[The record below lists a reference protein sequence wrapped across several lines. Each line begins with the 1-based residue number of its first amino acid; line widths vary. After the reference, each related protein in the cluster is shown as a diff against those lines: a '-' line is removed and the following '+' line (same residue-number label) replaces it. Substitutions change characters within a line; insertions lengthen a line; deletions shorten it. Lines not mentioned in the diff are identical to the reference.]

1 MELHYKIIQME
12 NIIFPYTLALDTIGM
27 VCFISINLLPAMI
40 RIKRCLDTLMLFI
53 FLQTL
58 AIIPSKLYDSCLQ
71 NHPLLTIDMWYFE
84 DWPQICATLH
94 QNIHLY
100 AVCASNA
107 HSFFTKSAG
116 FLDFDTRL
124 DLRPILILYLLIFCK
139 IMEFIFYQNTE

>member
-1 MELHYKIIQME
+1 MIPYQYWYYKKYIVKIHKAKSQNYIKWRAIYSLIQL
-12 NIIFPYTLALDTIGM
+12 NYTPLET

-94 QNIHLY
+94 QIIHLY

-107 HSFFTKSAG
+107 HSF
-116 FLDFDTRL
+116 
-124 DLRPILILYLLIFCK
+124 LRNLQAF
-139 IMEFIFYQNTE
+139 

>member
-1 MELHYKIIQME
+1 ME
-12 NIIFPYTLALDTIGM
+12 NFIFPYTLELHTTGN

-94 QNIHLY
+94 QIIHLY

-107 HSFFTKSAG
+107 HSFFYEICRLFRFWYKIIFATN
-116 FLDFDTRL
+116 FDFVFINFSQGQE
-124 DLRPILILYLLIFCK
+124 ILPRIKNNHLI
-139 IMEFIFYQNTE
+139 